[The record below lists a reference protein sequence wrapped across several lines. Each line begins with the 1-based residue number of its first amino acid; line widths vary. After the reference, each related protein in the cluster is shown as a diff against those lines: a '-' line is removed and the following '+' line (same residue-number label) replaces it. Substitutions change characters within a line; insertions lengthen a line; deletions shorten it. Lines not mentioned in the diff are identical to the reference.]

1 MINLLII
8 ILIIKSKFIKGDKN
22 MQIGK
27 IFIRSLVGIVTAG
40 IVTVLVGVILPVETM
55 VAMYGAIGLYVYLDK
70 DISGN
75 IQE

>member
-1 MINLLII
+1 
-8 ILIIKSKFIKGDKN
+8 

-40 IVTVLVGVILPVETM
+40 IVTVLVGAILPVETM

-70 DISGN
+70 DISGD